1 MATPFDRACKK
12 VLRPLRLE
20 SAAIERLDDDQCIR
34 QWSRIANTVL
44 LAASHHGIHYGPD
57 ESIKK
62 TAVSSDVCNAM
73 SLQFAAIRRRFPD
86 RLPEVVGRMYR
97 YAAAR
102 VADRA
107 AGRTSASQPM
117 HE

>member
-1 MATPFDRACKK
+1 
-12 VLRPLRLE
+12 
-20 SAAIERLDDDQCIR
+20 
-34 QWSRIANTVL
+34 
-44 LAASHHGIHYGPD
+44 
-57 ESIKK
+57 
-62 TAVSSDVCNAM
+62 M